1 MVLKM
6 KKEKPGNPLI
16 KRIPRELKS
25 EFGKYAVIFLF
36 LTVTIGFIS
45 GFLVADNSMTDAYEK
60 SFEKYNIE
68 DGNFELTEA
77 ISSQMMQNLTAENIK
92 LYDNMYLEKQVLNE
106 NTTLRIF
113 ANREEVNLLCL
124 MKGRLPESEGEIAV
138 DRLFAE
144 KNKIHT
150 GEKIEI
156 DNRKFLVTGLVAFS
170 DYSALFSDNGE
181 MMFDAKC
188 FGVAVV
194 TGEQLEQMSLTG
206 LHYSYSWKYQD
217 KKQYSRQEQ
226 YEYSERLM
234 KILAMDTGNPLL
246 KFTPEYSSQAI
257 RFSGND
263 MGKDKSMIIVLL
275 YIIIVILTFIFAVT
289 ISNTIEKEAAVIGT
303 LRASGYTRHEL
314 VAHYIALPVVVSVT
328 ACGIGNILGYSLFKN
343 VIVDMYYNSYSLPTY
358 ETLWNGEAFLLTTV
372 IPCIIML
379 VVNLIILYNKLSLTP
394 LKLIRND
401 LAKHKSKK
409 AVRLPEFK
417 FPARFRL
424 RIIIQ
429 NKSGYFLML
438 AGMIFANILLLFG
451 LMLEPLLNHYGK
463 EVEEKLIAEYQYIL
477 KQPAETDGDSAEA
490 FAVTTL
496 QTGFNKK
503 NNEEIM
509 VYGIKNNSAY
519 IIKDNMPLN
528 YDKSG
533 VYVSG
538 GIMEKFG
545 YSAGD
550 TLKLKELYTDKT
562 YEMTIAGS
570 YDYPAGMAV
579 FMGREEFCSLF
590 GKEEGYFNGYFSNEE
605 LADMDGRFVSSVI
618 TLNDVNKVVRQLND
632 SMGSM
637 FPLIKWFAFGMAMLL
652 LYLLSKLVL
661 EKNASS
667 ISMVKILGYGNREI
681 GKLYIRSTTV
691 AVAFSILVSLPVS
704 YGTLKFLY
712 KWIMGS
718 ISGWMSY
725 YIRWTVFAEMVF
737 FGAAAY
743 AIVTWIQF
751 RKIRKIPM
759 DTALKNVEL

>member
-1 MVLKM
+1 MR
-6 KKEKPGNPLI
+6 KEKIRNPLI
-16 KRIPRELKS
+16 KRIPKELKS
-25 EFGKYAVIFLF
+25 ELGKYAVIFLF
-36 LTVTIGFIS
+36 LTITIGFIS

-68 DGNFELTEA
+68 DGNFELTGPLSLEMKGKLA
-77 ISSQMMQNLTAENIK
+77 KENIMI
-92 LYDNMYLEKQVLNE
+92 YRNIYLDKQVLNE

-113 ANREEVNLLCL
+113 ENRKEVNLICL
-124 MKGRLPESEGEIAV
+124 MKGRLPETEGEIAV

-144 KNKIHT
+144 KNKIHI
-150 GEKIEI
+150 GEEIEI
-156 DNRKFLVTGLVAFS
+156 DNRMFRVTGLAAFS
-170 DYSALFSDNGE
+170 DYSALFSDNAE

-194 TGEQLEQMSLTG
+194 TGKQLERMNQTG
-206 LHYSYSWKYQD
+206 IHWSYAWKYESE
-217 KKQYSRQEQ
+217 KQFSLSER
-226 YEYSERLM
+226 YEYSETLM
-234 KILAMDTGNPLL
+234 KILAMDVKNPLL

-275 YIIIVILTFIFAVT
+275 YIIIVILTFLFAVT

-314 VAHYIALPVVVSVT
+314 AAHYIALPAGVSAA
-328 ACGIGNILGYSLFKN
+328 ACGIGNILGYSLFKH

-358 ETLWNGEAFLLTTV
+358 ETLWNGEAFLLTTM

-379 VVNLIILYNKLSLTP
+379 AVNLIILYNKLSLTP

-401 LAKHKSKK
+401 LAKHRSKK
-409 AVRLPEFK
+409 AVRLPEFR

-429 NKSGYFLML
+429 NKNGYFLMI

-451 LMLEPLLNHYGK
+451 LMLEPLLDHYGR
-463 EVEEKLIAEYQYIL
+463 ELEEKLIAEYQYIL
-477 KQPAETDGDSAEA
+477 KQPAETDSASAEA

-496 QTGFNKK
+496 QTDFTGK
-503 NNEEIM
+503 NNEKIT
-509 VYGIKNNSAY
+509 VYGIKDDSVY
-519 IIKDNMPLN
+519 IVKENMPLHH
-528 YDKSG
+528 DKSG
-533 VYVSG
+533 VYVSE
-538 GIMEKFG
+538 GILEKFG

-590 GKEEGYFNGYFSNEE
+590 GKENGYFNGYFSNEE
-605 LADMDGRFVSSVI
+605 LTDLDGQFVLSVI

-632 SMGSM
+632 SMGSL

-691 AVAFSILVSLPVS
+691 AVAFSIFVSLPVS

-712 KWIMGS
+712 QWIMGS
-718 ISGWMSY
+718 ISGWMPY
-725 YIRWTVFAEMVF
+725 HIRWTVFAEMVL
-737 FGAAAY
+737 FGTAAY

-751 RKIRKIPM
+751 RKIKKIPM
-759 DTALKNVEL
+759 ERALKNVEL